1 MNKSQKKHLTIEE
14 INAHNISVVEY
25 LVTSLYLA
33 QDEKVFT
40 KQDILLKLLKAND
53 WKHLILDLPTE
64 DLATLFDVDTSKMTY
79 DIERVLGKRR
89 FKYNWIT
96 HKPTKARGGFLN
108 NPYAVECL
116 RDYADDIGEFGYVR
130 TNLENI

>member
-14 INAHNISVVEY
+14 YDTHLLDVVSF
-25 LVTSLYLA
+25 LVDELYLA
-33 QDEKVFT
+33 QEPKIFS
-40 KQDILLKLLKAND
+40 KQDIIIKLMYSKK
-53 WKHLILDLPTE
+53 WKHLVQDLSNAE
-64 DLATLFDVDTSKMTY
+64 LAKLFDVDTNKMTY

-96 HKPTKARGGFLN
+96 NKPTKARGGFLN